1 MAPTGT
7 SRPGEETPAEA
18 VAPLM
23 RGIAVLRRLTDADGS
38 LGLGDLERATGLARS
53 TVDRITLTL
62 ARTGYVRLDGKAVTL
77 APRLMELGN
86 AYLSSVRLP
95 GLLGGRVDA
104 LAEELD
110 ESVSLAVPDGSGIR
124 FVHQATRRRAMS
136 LRFRIG
142 DLLPAERTAPGTLF
156 ATRWRA
162 EEWRA
167 WRQRRASDPAGAGF
181 LSLPPGPRPAD
192 DVFEERVQAAR
203 TDGWVVDDQLIEPGL
218 LALAVPVRDRA
229 GGFACV
235 LSVVSH
241 TSRHTVRGLREDLLP
256 GLLDAASAME
266 RRLRDEPSASPAP
279 APPPVPEALASWTAA
294 SKRELGREFI
304 ESLARGLTVITAFG
318 ENGAALTLSAV
329 ARATGLSRASAR
341 RALIT
346 LEHLGY
352 VTADGRDHRLTPR
365 VLALG
370 YAPLSRTTLARIADP
385 HLAALAGRIQ
395 DSASLAVLVDDS
407 VQYVARAATHR
418 IMNVDITVG
427 TRFPAYA
434 TSLGRAL
441 LAGLPADEL
450 GPLLDHAEL
459 RRLAPHT
466 LTHRTELEAAL
477 ERVSTEGYALVDEEL
492 EAGLRSIAVPVRDRA
507 GAAVAS
513 INVAMHSSSRTIGEC
528 LDQVLPELRR
538 TAGDIEA
545 ELHTA
550 ARFAE
555 VAVM

>member
-7 SRPGEETPAEA
+7 SQQGVETPAEA

-38 LGLGDLERATGLARS
+38 LSLSDLERATGLARS
-53 TVDRITLTL
+53 TVDRVTLTL
-62 ARTGYVRLDGKAVTL
+62 ARTGYVRIDGKAVTL

-95 GLLGGRVDA
+95 GLLGDRADA
-104 LAEELD
+104 LADELD
-110 ESVSLAVPDGSGIR
+110 ETVSLAVPDGGGIR

-136 LRFRIG
+136 LRFRTG
-142 DLLPAERTAPGTLF
+142 DLLPVERTAPGPLF
-156 ATRWRA
+156 ATLWGA
-162 EEWRA
+162 GEWRA
-167 WRQRRASDPAGAGF
+167 WRERRTSDPDGEGF
-181 LSLPPGPRPAD
+181 PSLPRRPRPAD
-192 DVFEERVQAAR
+192 DLFEERVETAR
-203 TDGWVVDDQLIEPGL
+203 AEGWAVDDQLIEPGL
-218 LALAVPVRDRA
+218 LALAVPVRDPA

-241 TSRHTVRGLREDLLP
+241 TSRHTPQGLREDLLP
-256 GLLDAASAME
+256 RLRDAASAME
-266 RRLRDEPSASPAP
+266 HRLRD
-279 APPPVPEALASWTAA
+279 APPENPSPSPGTLASWTAA
-294 SKRELGREFI
+294 SKQELGRGFV

-318 ENGAALTLSAV
+318 DSGTALTLSAV

-352 VTADGRDHRLTPR
+352 VTADGREHRLTPR

-370 YAPLSRTTLARIADP
+370 YPPLSRTTLARIAGP
-385 HLAALAGRIQ
+385 HLSALAGRIQ
-395 DSASLAVLVDDS
+395 DSASLAVLADDS
-407 VQYVARAATHR
+407 VQYVARAATQR
-418 IMNVDITVG
+418 IMDVDITVG

-441 LAGLPADEL
+441 LAYLPPGEL

-459 RRLAPHT
+459 RPLAPHT

-477 ERVSTEGYALVDEEL
+477 ERVCAEGYALVDEEL

-507 GAAVAS
+507 GSAVAS

-528 LDQVLPELRR
+528 LEQVLPELRL
-538 TAGDIEA
+538 TAGGIES
-545 ELHTA
+545 ELHIA
-550 ARFAE
+550 ARFTQ

>member
-7 SRPGEETPAEA
+7 SQPGEETPAEA

-38 LGLGDLERATGLARS
+38 LGLSDLERATGLARS

-62 ARTGYVRLDGKAVTL
+62 ARTGYVRLDGKVVTL

-110 ESVSLAVPDGSGIR
+110 ESVSLAVPDGSGVR
-124 FVHQATRRRAMS
+124 FVHQTTRRRAMS

-156 ATRWRA
+156 ATRWGA

-167 WRQRRASDPAGAGF
+167 WRERRASDPDGAGF
-181 LSLPPGPRPAD
+181 PSLPPSSRPAVD
-192 DVFEERVQAAR
+192 LFEERVESAR
-203 TDGWVVDDQLIEPGL
+203 ADGWVVDDQLIEPGL
-218 LALAVPVRDRA
+218 LALAVPVRDHA

-256 GLLDAASAME
+256 RLLDAASAME
-266 RRLRDEPSASPAP
+266 RRLRDEPPANPTPSPAP
-279 APPPVPEALASWTAA
+279 GALASWTAA
-294 SKRELGREFI
+294 SKQELGREFI

-418 IMNVDITVG
+418 IMDVDITVG

-434 TSLGRAL
+434 TSLGRVL
-441 LAGLPADEL
+441 LAGLSAAEL
-450 GPLLDHAEL
+450 SSVLAHAEL
-459 RRLAPHT
+459 RPLAPHT
-466 LTHRTELEAAL
+466 LTRRAELEAAL
-477 ERVSTEGYALVDEEL
+477 QRARAEGHALVDEEL

-507 GAAVAS
+507 GTAVAS
-513 INVAMHSSSRTIGEC
+513 INVAMHSSSRTIEET
-528 LDQVLPELRR
+528 LDQVLPQLRL
-538 TAGDIEA
+538 TADGIES
-545 ELHTA
+545 ELHIA
-550 ARFAE
+550 SRFTP
-555 VAVM
+555 VAVV